1 MNQSTVQLIVA
12 LLPIA
17 ERLVFD
23 IGGKLVEISTKD
35 LTDPAEI
42 EKALE
47 AAKAEGFP
55 QLRFV
60 SAAPAAQ

>member
-1 MNQSTVQLIVA
+1 MNPATIQLIIA
-12 LLPIA
+12 LLPLA

-23 IGGKLVEISTKD
+23 IGGKLVQINTKD

-42 EKALE
+42 VKALE

-55 QLRFV
+55 QLTFV
-60 SAAPAAQ
+60 STAGA